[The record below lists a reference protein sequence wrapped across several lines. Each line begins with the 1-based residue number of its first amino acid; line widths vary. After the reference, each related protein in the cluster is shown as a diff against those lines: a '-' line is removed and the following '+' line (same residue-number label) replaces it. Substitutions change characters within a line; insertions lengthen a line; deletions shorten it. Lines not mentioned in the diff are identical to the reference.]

1 MLTTDPKYENGFA
14 PMKSDVWITFL
25 SVCNWTDAELW
36 NEFLKQLES
45 LMEDKIV
52 KLDDKDP
59 VRRKA
64 DTSNNEGGFVINFGA
79 KEDSRWIRGKF
90 SRSKVE
96 FEIQI
101 YKAGV
106 DSFGKT
112 RENSFDLF
120 VPHAMSFKPDAEKLI
135 AVFRY
140 AAERLGAF
148 YAYADLKDGICSKK
162 PCTPSLDISRELLGV
177 FWLTYF
183 GPSYC
188 DFFMRKILLN
198 QSEATYGPLQGMT
211 LQLAE
216 TPGQI
221 TIERRSAIEASL
233 GKHSF
238 AGSGVEKLPGQYA
251 LTLEN
256 LSSDPLGKKAS
267 SPL

>member
-1 MLTTDPKYENGFA
+1 
-14 PMKSDVWITFL
+14 MKPDVWMTIN
-25 SVCNWTDAELW
+25 SVQNWTDAALW
-36 NEFLKQLES
+36 NDFLKGFES
-45 LMEDKIV
+45 LMGDKIA

-64 DTSNNEGGFVINFGA
+64 DTRNDEGSFVINFGT
-79 KEDSRWIRGKF
+79 KEDSRWICGKF

-106 DSFGKT
+106 DSFGRP
-112 RENSFDLF
+112 RENKFKAF
-120 VPHAMSFKPDAEKLI
+120 IPHAMSFGPDAGKLV

-140 AAERLGAF
+140 AVERLGAF

-188 DFFMRKILLN
+188 DFFQRKILLN
-198 QSEATYGPLQGMT
+198 QSEATDGPLQGIT

-216 TPGQI
+216 TPGQV
-221 TIERRSAIEASL
+221 TTERRSAIQASL

-238 AGSGVEKLPGQYA
+238 AGSGIEKLPGQYA

-256 LSSDPLGKKAS
+256 LSSDPLVKKA
-267 SPL
+267 PGPR